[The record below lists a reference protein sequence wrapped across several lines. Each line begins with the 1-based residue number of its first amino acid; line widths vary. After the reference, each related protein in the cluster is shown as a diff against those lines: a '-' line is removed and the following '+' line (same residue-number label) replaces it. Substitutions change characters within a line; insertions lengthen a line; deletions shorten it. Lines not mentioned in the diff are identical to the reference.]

1 MFIIQVKHDPN
12 MENFVDMAEEEE
24 PAAAK
29 QRMKQLVG
37 EYQSEGRI
45 VEVKAEAKMQYSDY
59 FDQDQVEKVPEE
71 KIAKAEN
78 TELGIPLAVNVPEK
92 FIENQRKLE
101 KQLERAA
108 INAFNVNEQEE
119 TEKINEKDSPCM
131 RDICRNYDDGEC
143 ESFDDINDPII
154 NSEGRCQG
162 FDSIFKINSDDIN
175 DLSDGEK
182 EIIDVMLNL
191 AKNNGETPTLSQVVD
206 QGIKRH
212 EVYKHFNGYKEACK
226 IAGLEVNSGG
236 RK

>member
-59 FDQDQVEKVPEE
+59 FDNDKVEKVAEE
-71 KIAKAEN
+71 KIATPEN
-78 TELGIPLAVNVPEK
+78 EEIEVPEVNVEK
-92 FIENQRKLE
+92 EVVE
-101 KQLERAA
+101 
-108 INAFNVNEQEE
+108 
-119 TEKINEKDSPCM
+119 DSPCM

-143 ESFDDINDPII
+143 ESFDDIDDPII

-162 FDSIFKINSDDIN
+162 FDSIFKMNSDEIES
-175 DLSDGEK
+175 LMEEEK
-182 EIIDVMLNL
+182 EIIEIIRDTAEEL
-191 AKNNGETPTLSQVVD
+191 KDTPTLSQVVD
-206 QGIKRH
+206 NGVKRH
-212 EVYKHFNGYKEACK
+212 RVYTYFDNYKEACK
-226 IAGLEVNSGG
+226 IAGLVPNKSG